1 MRALSHLP
9 VLLALLTSV
18 DIAAQTGPPDQ
29 QVALDSLYAI
39 WQEESQPDSIR
50 ADAYVNYITR
60 GFLSNDPDSAF
71 SLAEQLIAFVQEKK
85 YIKGKAQAYSIQG
98 TSSYLRGDYSQ
109 ALEYGERCLQLSKK
123 IGYKEGISNSLN
135 NIGATYRSQSNYS
148 QALDYY
154 QQSLMIAKGV
164 GDNGR
169 MSAALNNIG
178 DIYFFQGSNSE
189 ALDYY
194 RHSLALLEGTEAK
207 NEIARTLLCI
217 GDIGVFQ
224 GSYPEALNS
233 YERSLKIYEEIKN
246 EAGIASIL
254 NGIGN
259 LYKAQGNYAQALDY
273 CLRSVKRYEG
283 ITDKAEIVY
292 PLFTVGDIYNIQ
304 GMPKRAVIQ
313 CKRVFDLSNETGDI
327 FIQKAACFCLYEA
340 HKAMGNSN
348 KALSYHEQMLVLQ
361 DSMNAGETAKK
372 LQQMEFQKVMLA
384 DSLHQQKERMNVEL
398 VHQRE
403 VSKKNKVRNFLV
415 GSGLVFVA
423 LAIGFFNRWRYVKK
437 SRDIISKEKD
447 RSENLLLN
455 ILPAEIAEEL
465 KEKGEAAA
473 RDFERAS
480 ILFTDFKGFTQASE
494 KLSATDLVAEI
505 NTCFKAFD
513 AIVGKHNIEKIKTIG
528 DAYMCAGG
536 LPVPNVDS
544 VKNTVY
550 AGLEM
555 QAFMI
560 ARKKE
565 RDAQGLPAFEM
576 RVGIHT
582 GPVVAGIVG
591 VKKFQYDIWGDT
603 VNTASRMESSGE
615 VGQVNISEATYAL
628 VKDEPD
634 LSFTPR
640 GKVQAKGKGELEMYF
655 VQRG

>member
-1 MRALSHLP
+1 M
-9 VLLALLTSV
+9 
-18 DIAAQTGPPDQ
+18 
-29 QVALDSLYAI
+29 
-39 WQEESQPDSIR
+39 
-50 ADAYVNYITR
+50 
-60 GFLSNDPDSAF
+60 
-71 SLAEQLIAFVQEKK
+71 
-85 YIKGKAQAYSIQG
+85 
-98 TSSYLRGDYSQ
+98 
-109 ALEYGERCLQLSKK
+109 
-123 IGYKEGISNSLN
+123 
-135 NIGATYRSQSNYS
+135 
-148 QALDYY
+148 
-154 QQSLMIAKGV
+154 
-164 GDNGR
+164 
-169 MSAALNNIG
+169 
-178 DIYFFQGSNSE
+178 
-189 ALDYY
+189 
-194 RHSLALLEGTEAK
+194 
-207 NEIARTLLCI
+207 
-217 GDIGVFQ
+217 
-224 GSYPEALNS
+224 
-233 YERSLKIYEEIKN
+233 
-246 EAGIASIL
+246 
-254 NGIGN
+254 
-259 LYKAQGNYAQALDY
+259 YKAQGNYAQALDY

-283 ITDKAEIVY
+283 LTDKAEIVY

-384 DSLHQQKERMNVEL
+384 DSLHQQKERINVEL

-403 VSKKNKVRNFLV
+403 VNKKNKVRNFLV

-494 KLSATDLVAEI
+494 AKHRI
-505 NTCFKAFD
+505 WWRRFNTCFKAFD

-550 AGLEM
+550 T
-555 QAFMI
+555 FSKCRRHKI
-560 ARKKE
+560 
-565 RDAQGLPAFEM
+565 
-576 RVGIHT
+576 
-582 GPVVAGIVG
+582 
-591 VKKFQYDIWGDT
+591 DT
-603 VNTASRMESSGE
+603 EGGT
-615 VGQVNISEATYAL
+615 
-628 VKDEPD
+628 
-634 LSFTPR
+634 
-640 GKVQAKGKGELEMYF
+640 
-655 VQRG
+655 